1 MAKQILSF
9 EEYSKNLKG
18 SDVGE
23 HDNPEGYPAPE
34 GETDDVENFN
44 NQEVEEEEDRE
55 EEVADADDVEE
66 TEEVEED
73 EEEQGTEEPE
83 EAALKVAEQMVK
95 TYKSVVME
103 ACEYT
108 GDDYEDHTLSTYMKE
123 NAALVA
129 TLAAQALE
137 EAYTALNED
146 QEMANETYEAMMSE
160 MSEAYVNKIDQCR
173 EAFTGDPRGAA
184 ETEGE

>member
-1 MAKQILSF
+1 
-9 EEYSKNLKG
+9 
-18 SDVGE
+18 
-23 HDNPEGYPAPE
+23 
-34 GETDDVENFN
+34 
-44 NQEVEEEEDRE
+44 
-55 EEVADADDVEE
+55 
-66 TEEVEED
+66 
-73 EEEQGTEEPE
+73 
-83 EAALKVAEQMVK
+83 MVK

-146 QEMANETYEAMMSE
+146 QEMSNETYEAMMSE

-184 ETEGE
+184 EEEGE